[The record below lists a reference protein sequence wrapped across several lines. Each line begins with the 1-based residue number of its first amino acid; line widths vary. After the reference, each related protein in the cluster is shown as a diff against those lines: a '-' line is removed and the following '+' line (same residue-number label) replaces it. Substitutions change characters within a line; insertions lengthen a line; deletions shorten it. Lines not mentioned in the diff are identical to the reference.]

1 MKKFFYKITKKYWNS
16 LSYEHAKKNDFP
28 GHSELNTNLKDQ
40 FQLTIIEIDS
50 VTLLQDLKEIRKQ
63 ELIQKEMDTE
73 EFKKVLAKFPNAK
86 ILDIEEI
93 ERNNENDG

>member
-1 MKKFFYKITKKYWNS
+1 
-16 LSYEHAKKNDFP
+16 
-28 GHSELNTNLKDQ
+28 
-40 FQLTIIEIDS
+40 
-50 VTLLQDLKEIRKQ
+50 
-63 ELIQKEMDTE
+63 MDTE